1 MYANFRNIEGEVLS
15 EPKKFYFSFMII
27 NLTTRKI
34 IRITD
39 YVQCLKICLTT
50 FNFLSSHTPLPRLF
64 LAHQMWLNTVA
75 DPGRV
80 V

>member
-39 YVQCLKICLTT
+39 YVQCLKIY
-50 FNFLSSHTPLPRLF
+50 
-64 LAHQMWLNTVA
+64 V
-75 DPGRV
+75 
-80 V
+80 

>member
-1 MYANFRNIEGEVLS
+1 MYANFRNIVGEVLS

-39 YVQCLKICLTT
+39 YVQCLKIY
-50 FNFLSSHTPLPRLF
+50 
-64 LAHQMWLNTVA
+64 V
-75 DPGRV
+75 
-80 V
+80 